1 MQVTRKQKLV
11 AAGVAAVAVAGGGAA
26 VAASKFGSPSE
37 ESTAVVNDAA
47 NRLGVQP
54 SALSD
59 ALKKALEDR
68 VDAAVAAGRLTQAQG
83 DEMKSRIESGAFPLF
98 FGGRPGGFHHRG
110 FGGLDAAA
118 TYLGSTTD
126 ELRTQL
132 ESVERLTPTGVQT
145 RDGRERELDCVI
157 YGTGFK
163 AHELVTPLEV
173 HGRHGRTLDADAGG
187 LDPREPQAAHHRSGQ
202 RHASARTPGLS
213 ERPVRGCAARNLTR
227 PGVDNLLLTPQSCDF

>member
-59 ALKKALEDR
+59 ALKKALEDC

-98 FGGRPGGFHHRG
+98 FGGRPGSFHHRG

-118 TYLGSTTD
+118 TSLGSTTD

-132 ESVERLTPTGVQT
+132 ESGKTLAQVAQAKGKSVDGLIQAMVDAAKTRLDAAVTAGRLTQT
-145 RDGRERELDCVI
+145 QEDSILASLKQRITDLVNGTLPQGPPGFRNGR
-157 YGTGFK
+157 F
-163 AHELVTPLEV
+163 
-173 HGRHGRTLDADAGG
+173 GG
-187 LDPREPQAAHHRSGQ
+187 AP
-202 RHASARTPGLS
+202 PGI
-213 ERPVRGCAARNLTR
+213 
-227 PGVDNLLLTPQSCDF
+227 

>member
-68 VDAAVAAGRLTQAQG
+68 VDAVVAAGRLTQAQG

-98 FGGRPGGFHHRG
+98 YGGRPGGFHHRG

-126 ELRTQL
+126 ELRPDREQHDRQ
-132 ESVERLTPTGVQT
+132 VRRRPDPG
-145 RDGRERELDCVI
+145 DGRCRKD
-157 YGTGFK
+157 
-163 AHELVTPLEV
+163 PSRR
-173 HGRHGRTLDADAGG
+173 GRHGRTLDADAGG
-187 LDPREPQAAHHRSGQ
+187 LDPREPQAAHHRSRQ